1 MRMISDHGL
10 HGWTRIDTKV
20 DRVLPNAMSAG
31 RAIALGTRRSTRFNA
46 SLARRSLGEGG
57 NAATS
62 AKPQTISP
70 SDRNNGRPESA
81 QQMSWIATG
90 MARQAIKKQERKT
103 IK

>member
-1 MRMISDHGL
+1 MKFFQNFAPQFPEKERESRHELHQLAPMRIISDHGL

-31 RAIALGTRRSTRFNA
+31 PAIALGTRRSTRFNA

-62 AKPQTISP
+62 AKPQTISL
-70 SDRNNGRPESA
+70 
-81 QQMSWIATG
+81 ATTT
-90 MARQAIKKQERKT
+90 AAA
-103 IK
+103 